1 MCGQQPFLVTRHQ
14 SMPESSQR
22 FLVIRLSSIGDIVHA
37 LPAVAALADTFP
49 RAEIHWVV
57 ETCHAALLAGNPFV
71 HRLVKLDTLGWRKN
85 LASAQT
91 LRSVAQGVA
100 ALREVVFEAA
110 IDFQGLYK
118 SALIAW
124 LSRAR
129 GRLGF
134 AEYWLREPAAAVFY
148 TERVSPHGC
157 EHVIQMN
164 LALVERLAG
173 CPLTPARWQFPL
185 PGTEADERYVE
196 EQLAALG
203 AQEFIVI
210 NPGGGWSS
218 KCWAPENY
226 AELIRRLENEFS
238 GDILLTGS
246 PEEETLIRDIIRN
259 SRSRRAKRFASTI
272 VEFIALVRRA
282 KLFLSGDTGPLH
294 LAAAAG
300 TPVVAIYGPTDPARN
315 GPFSP
320 ADIALWNRGPIDYT
334 RRTPKASYLPG
345 ISVES
350 VLAAIHER
358 LGRAYG

>member
-1 MCGQQPFLVTRHQ
+1 
-14 SMPESSQR
+14 MPASSQR
-22 FLVIRLSSIGDIVHA
+22 FLVIRLSSIGDIVHV
-37 LPAVAALADTFP
+37 LPAVAAVGEASP
-49 RAEIHWVV
+49 QAEIHWVV
-57 ETCHAALLAGNPFV
+57 ETRHAALLAGNPCV
-71 HRLVKLDTLGWRKN
+71 HRLVKLDTLGWRKK
-85 LASAQT
+85 LTSVQT

-100 ALREVVFEAA
+100 ALREVEFDAA

-129 GRLGF
+129 ERLGF
-134 AEYWLREPAAAVFY
+134 AEYWLREPAAALLY

-164 LALVERLAG
+164 LALVERLVGRARA
-173 CPLTPARWQFPL
+173 PTRWQFPL
-185 PGTEADERYVE
+185 PRTEADERYVE
-196 EQLAALG
+196 QQLAALG
-203 AQEFIVI
+203 SQEFIVI
-210 NPGGGWSS
+210 NPGGGWTS

-246 PEEETLIRDIIRN
+246 PEEETLIRDIIQN
-259 SRSRRAKRFASTI
+259 SRSRRAKRFAATI
-272 VEFIALVRRA
+272 VQFIALVRRA

-294 LAAAAG
+294 VAAAVA
-300 TPVVAIYGPTDPARN
+300 TPVVAIYGPTDPVRN

-358 LGRAYG
+358 LARAYG